1 MPFDE
6 HEQQTQIIPFDF
18 EGQIFRSVMIDG
30 EPWFVAADVCCALGI
45 ANSRDAINRLDD
57 DEVKTINVRDVD
69 SADGIQS
76 SVDNADGIWS
86 GGRGNP
92 NFNIVSE
99 SGLYALVFTSR
110 KPLARRFR
118 KWVTSEVLPALRR
131 QGHYTA
137 PGRTPGHDLAPRPD
151 AAISAQRDW
160 EGWLSAVREARL
172 VHGTRAARKIW
183 AQSPLPSLD
192 DDEQMQASETIDD
205 SRVIL
210 DFIRARYEVT
220 GDSADRVRASDM
232 ADDLMDWQRA
242 QCLPVWPKGRC
253 TRQLAKF
260 FDHWTDP
267 ATGLRV
273 FRYKASVMVCVG
285 IVPKDGA
292 L

>member
-45 ANSRDAINRLDD
+45 ANSPDAINRLDD
-57 DEVKTINVRDVD
+57 DERQTISPRILKVGD
-69 SADGIQS
+69 SDFQDGH
-76 SVDNADGIWS
+76 
-86 GGRGNP
+86 GGARRMLV
-92 NFNIVSE
+92 VSE

-110 KPLARRFR
+110 KPSARRFR

-137 PGRTPGHDLAPRPD
+137 PGRAPEHDFAPRPD

-192 DDEQMQASETIDD
+192 DDEPMQASETIDD

-242 QCLPVWPKGRC
+242 QGLPVWPKGRC